1 MAISSPSS
9 IFVHDF
15 REAAPY
21 IDYLRGKTLVIGMVS
36 SLLQGATL
44 RSLAADIN
52 LLASLGVKL
61 VLVHGSSSQITAL
74 TEAAGHTPRYHDN
87 RRITDETTLMWVK
100 QACGMLRF
108 EIEAALSV
116 GIAHSPQRGK
126 RLRLASGNFVSAR
139 PYGIIHGVDMGY
151 TGRVRKVD
159 TEALRQQLNQDA
171 VVLISP
177 LGASLSGQLF
187 NLSMADIAEAVAIAL
202 SAEKLIFLV
211 EQEGILDEQ
220 GKLLS
225 NLSAAEARSL
235 LANQQIASNQ
245 HRLLHA
251 AIRAV
256 ENQVQRCQILSGY
269 EDGSLIS
276 ELFTREGTGTSIAQA
291 PFMRIRSANTG
302 DIADIISL
310 IRPLEEAGVLLKRS
324 REYLENHIGEFF
336 VLEHDRQIYGC
347 VALKV
352 FAAEQAA
359 ELACLVVSP
368 HAQDGGYGELLLE
381 HVVQASRAQGL
392 HTLFALSTHTGDWF
406 LERGFSAAPVEA
418 LPLARAQEYHASE
431 RRSKIFRLPLL

>member
-1 MAISSPSS
+1 MMISSTASV
-9 IFVHDF
+9 FVHDF

-21 IDYLRGKTLVIGMVS
+21 IDYLRGKTLVIGIVS
-36 SLLQGATL
+36 SLLHGEVL

-61 VLVHGSSSQITAL
+61 VLVHGSSTQINVLTAL
-74 TEAAGHTPRYHDN
+74 AGQTPCYHDN
-87 RRITDETTLMWVK
+87 RRITDASTLTRVK

-108 EIEAALSV
+108 ELEAALSV

-126 RLRLASGNFVSAR
+126 RLRLASGNFISAR
-139 PYGIIHGVDMGY
+139 PYGIINGVDMGY

-159 TEALRQQLNQDA
+159 TDALREQLNQGS

-187 NLSMADIAEAVAIAL
+187 SLSMADIAEAVAIAL

-211 EQEGILDEQ
+211 EQEGIFDEQ

-225 NLSAAEARSL
+225 NLSAEEARCL
-235 LANQQIASNQ
+235 LSNQKIASNQ

-251 AIRAV
+251 AIHAV

-269 EDGSLIS
+269 QDGSLIS
-276 ELFTREGTGTSIAQA
+276 ELFTREGTGTSVAQA

-310 IRPLEEAGVLLKRS
+310 IRPLEERGILLKRS
-324 REYLENHIGEFF
+324 QEYLENHISEFF

-352 FAAEQAA
+352 FEVEQVA
-359 ELACLVVSP
+359 ELACLVVST

-381 HVVQASRAQGL
+381 HVIQTSR
-392 HTLFALSTHTGDWF
+392 S
-406 LERGFSAAPVEA
+406 
-418 LPLARAQEYHASE
+418 
-431 RRSKIFRLPLL
+431 